1 MLLVKITKNICN
13 QNRNIILLLLTYV
26 LSILVRETLSKGIII
41 SYTVLAFSVLSMY
54 KTKRGYLKSN
64 LSSLDLFY
72 ASAFSGLVPRYIS
85 VMVLGLM
92 GQLVI
97 GPPRL
102 YSLPLLILS
111 SIIEEFYF
119 RAKLYDELKSR
130 YGRRCA
136 YLTTTHLYAI
146 FHIPLAA
153 LFKLLPL
160 LLIFLLLG
168 VLFQELR
175 LRWGLTSAIIAHI
188 IYNIVGVFYT
198 VSFEFLSIFTI
209 SISLLIIILLIK
221 FLA

>member
-1 MLLVKITKNICN
+1 MKVSKNICN
-13 QNRNIILLLLTYV
+13 RNRNIILLLLTYT
-26 LSILVRETLSKGIII
+26 LSILAREILSEGITI
-41 SYTVLAFSVLSMY
+41 SYTVLAFSILLMY
-54 KTKRGYLKSN
+54 KTKREYLKSN

-85 VMVLGLM
+85 VMILGLM

-102 YSLPLLILS
+102 YSLPLLTLF

-119 RAKLYDELKSR
+119 RAKLYDELESR

-136 YLTTTHLYAI
+136 YLTTICLYAI
-146 FHIPLAA
+146 FHIPLVA

-198 VSFEFLSIFTI
+198 VSFEFLSVFTI
-209 SISLLIIILLIK
+209 SISLIIIILLIK